1 MTYTDNPQLRLAY
14 NFVQFTNRN
23 VFLTGRAGT
32 GKTTFLKKL
41 RTESPKR
48 MVVLAPTGVAAIN
61 AGGMT
66 LHSFFQLPIGLN
78 IPGFKRA
85 EEEKHFTKR
94 KIDIIRTL
102 DLLVI
107 DEISMVRADLLDA
120 VDETLQR
127 YRRNSLPFGGVQLL
141 LIGDLQQLSPV
152 VRDDEWAQLRDYYD
166 TAFFFSSRALK
177 RTNYVTVELQRI
189 YRQEN
194 QHFVDILNKIRTNNV
209 DNATM
214 QELNALCNPN
224 FLPNDND
231 GYITLTTHNHQ
242 ADQINQTKLKE
253 LKNKQFE
260 FDAKIQGIFPSH
272 MFPTEEKLILKEGA
286 QVMFVKNDPSAEK
299 LFFNGKIGR
308 IVNIE
313 DEKIYVICNS
323 DNKMVEVEPLEWTNA
338 RYEIDKETKEITEVV
353 DGVFSQYPLR
363 LAWAITVH
371 KSQGLTFDKV
381 VIDAAQSFSHGQV
394 YVAMSRCRTLEGIVL
409 RSPINN
415 RCIIN
420 DPQVRSFNRWV
431 EENPVSEQ
439 DLQVSK
445 NDFECELIRDL
456 FSFEQIQKS
465 MRLCH
470 NSISKHK
477 SRLIVDVSGQTNS
490 ALMALNTE
498 VCAVSEKFQ
507 NQVKFMYMT
516 ATANNTEI
524 DRQALQTRMTNGIGY
539 FLDKLNTIV
548 SPILTLDVSADN
560 KEISNEMQMHLLDL
574 SQGYKEKE
582 YCLKKMTEHF
592 DVQGYMKA
600 RAMAKFEAE
609 AKPETEIKKPASKL
623 TNANIQNAEL
633 FERLRSWRK
642 ETSNEIGAPLYVI
655 ATQDSLVEVAEK
667 LPTTVDELQKI
678 KGFGAVKVKRFGFK
692 IVEIV
697 KRYMQEN
704 GIKGAPMQLSLTDI
718 TFSNKPQKS
727 PKKKVNVAEI
737 EKVDTHEATMRL
749 FLDGNDPEHIA
760 KKRNL
765 TISTII
771 GHLCHYISI
780 GSIDPQDV
788 IDVDVVEKILANL
801 QKNGLRPLSDLKKDL
816 PEFTFDEIR
825 LVVSYFKREYGGQSD
840 D

>member
-1 MTYTDNPQLRLAY
+1 MSYDDNPQLRLAY

-66 LHSFFQLPIGLN
+66 LHSFFQLPFGLN
-78 IPGFKRA
+78 IPGYKRA
-85 EEEKHFTKR
+85 EEENRFTKR

-120 VDETLQR
+120 IDETLQR

-166 TAFFFSSRALK
+166 TAFFFSSRALQ

-194 QHFVDILNKIRTNNV
+194 QHFVDILNQIRTNTV
-209 DNATM
+209 DNDTM
-214 QELNALCNPN
+214 QELNGLYNPA
-224 FLPNDND
+224 FMPNDNE
-231 GYITLTTHNHQ
+231 GYITLTTHNNQ

-253 LKNKQFE
+253 LKTKQFE
-260 FDAKIQGIFPSH
+260 FEAKIQGVFPSH

-313 DEKIYVICNS
+313 DEKIYVECNS
-323 DNKMVEVEPLEWTNA
+323 DKKMIEVEPLEWNNS
-338 RYEIDKETKEITEVV
+338 RYEIDNETKEITEVI

-381 VIDAAQSFSHGQV
+381 VIDAEKSFSHGQV

-420 DPQVRSFNRWV
+420 DPQVRAFNRWV
-431 EENPVSEQ
+431 EENPVSEH

-456 FSFEQIQKS
+456 FSFEQIQKC
-465 MRLCH
+465 MRLLN
-470 NSISKHK
+470 NSISKYK

-498 VCAVSEKFQ
+498 VCSVSEKFQ

-516 ATANNTEI
+516 ATANNSEI
-524 DRQALQTRMTNGIGY
+524 DRQALQTRMTNGVGY
-539 FLDKLNTIV
+539 FLDKLKAIIT
-548 SPILTLDVSADN
+548 PILTLDVSADN
-560 KEISNEMQMHLLDL
+560 KEIGNEMQMHLLDL
-574 SQGYKEKE
+574 SQNYKEKVF
-582 YCLKKMTEHF
+582 CLKKMSEQF
-592 DVQGYMKA
+592 DVQEYMKA
-600 RAMAKFEAE
+600 RAMSKLEAE
-609 AKPETEIKKPASKL
+609 NKPKTENKKPTAKSSNL
-623 TNANIQNAEL
+623 NIVNAEL
-633 FERLRSWRK
+633 FELLRSWRK
-642 ETSNEIGAPLYVI
+642 ETSEETGAPLYVI

-667 LPTTVDELQKI
+667 LPTTVDELQRI
-678 KGFGAVKVKRFGFK
+678 KGFGAVKVKRFGYK

-704 GIKGAPMQLSLTDI
+704 GIKGAPLQLSLMDASVS
-718 TFSNKPQKS
+718 FK
-727 PKKKVNVAEI
+727 PKKSAKEKEKVADI
-737 EKVDTHEATMRL
+737 EKFDTHEATMRL
-749 FLDGNDPEHIA
+749 FLDGNDVDQIA

-771 GHLCHYISI
+771 GHLCHYISE
-780 GSIDPQDV
+780 GSIDPEDV
-788 IDVDVVEKILANL
+788 IDVEVVEKILANL
-801 QKNGLRPLSDLKKDL
+801 QKNGLRPLSDIKKNL

-825 LVVSYFKREYGGQSD
+825 LVVSYYKREYAAEND
-840 D
+840 